1 MKLKKKNMKNKLLL
15 IFISITFITIL
26 LIYFYSIKISPLL
39 MKYAEIESKRIAI
52 DIISNGVSDEVIKT
66 LDKKDIFYTEKDN
79 NGNVEV
85 IDYNSKVVNE
95 VLSVSSKKVIKN
107 FEKVENK
114 NDGIVTRIPLGVVT
128 NNIFFENLGP
138 KVPVKLSLDGNVLT
152 SLKTDVKEYGI
163 NSALIQISVKIE
175 ANVHIIMPLYTKEI
189 NVINEVPISIKI
201 AKGNV
206 SSILNSE

>member
-107 FEKVENK
+107 FEKVEKK

>member
-1 MKLKKKNMKNKLLL
+1 MKNKLLL

-107 FEKVENK
+107 FEKVEKK